1 MTPPLDFTD
10 GQIYVDYSHM
20 ENAADDMVQ
29 QTKAIDSI
37 LTNLEAELQELQRS
51 WEGEDKAVYAEK
63 QASWNNAVEE
73 MKRILTEHSA
83 LLTDVSGSYKY
94 SENSLKSLWESVRIG
109 S

>member
-20 ENAADDMVQ
+20 QNAADDMVQ
-29 QTKAIDSI
+29 QTKSIDSI
-37 LTNLEAELQELQRS
+37 LTNLEAELQELQQT
-51 WEGEDKAVYAEK
+51 WEGDDKAVYAEK

-73 MKRILTEHSA
+73 MKRILAENSA
-83 LLTDVSGSYKY
+83 LLNDVSDSYQY
-94 SENSLKSLWESVRIG
+94 SEKSLTSLWESVRIG

>member
-10 GQIYVDYSHM
+10 GQIYVDYGHM

-51 WEGEDKAVYAEK
+51 WEGEDKAVYTEK

-73 MKRILTEHSA
+73 MKRILAEHSA

>member
-73 MKRILTEHSA
+73 MKRILAEHSA
-83 LLTDVSGSYKY
+83 LLNDVSGSYKY
-94 SENSLKSLWESVRIG
+94 SENSLKSLWEGVRIG

>member
-20 ENAADDMVQ
+20 QNAADDMVQ

-37 LTNLEAELQELQRS
+37 LTNLEAELQELKKS
-51 WEGEDKAVYAEK
+51 WEGEDKEVYAEK
-63 QASWNNAVEE
+63 QAAWNGAVEE
-73 MKRILTEHSA
+73 MKRILAENSS
-83 LLTDVSGSYKY
+83 LLTDVSDSYQY
-94 SENSLKSLWESVRIG
+94 SEKSLTSLWQSVRVG

>member
-20 ENAADDMVQ
+20 QNAADDMVQ

-37 LTNLEAELQELQRS
+37 LTNLEAELQQLQQS
-51 WEGEDKAVYAEK
+51 WEGDDREAYSEK
-63 QASWNNAVEE
+63 QAAWNHAVEE
-73 MKRILTEHSA
+73 MKRILAENSA
-83 LLTDVSGSYKY
+83 LLTDVSDSYQW
-94 SENSLKSLWESVRIG
+94 SEKNLTSLWQTVRVG

>member
-20 ENAADDMVQ
+20 QNAADDMVQ

-37 LTNLEAELQELQRS
+37 LTNLEAELQELQKT
-51 WEGEDKAVYAEK
+51 WEGDDKAVYAQK

-73 MKRILTEHSA
+73 MKRILAENSA
-83 LLTDVSGSYKY
+83 LLNDVSDSYQY
-94 SENSLKSLWESVRIG
+94 SEKSLTSLWESVRIG

>member
-51 WEGEDKAVYAEK
+51 WEGEDKAVYAQK

-73 MKRILTEHSA
+73 MKRILAEHSA
-83 LLTDVSGSYKY
+83 LLTDVSGSYQY

>member
-20 ENAADDMVQ
+20 ENAADDMVH

-37 LTNLEAELQELQRS
+37 LTNLEAELQELQKT
-51 WEGEDKAVYAEK
+51 WEGEDKAVYAQK

-73 MKRILTEHSA
+73 MKRILAENSA
-83 LLTDVSGSYKY
+83 LLTDVSGSYQY
-94 SENSLKSLWESVRIG
+94 SERSLTSLWESVRIG

>member
-20 ENAADDMVQ
+20 QNAAEDMVQ

-37 LTNLEAELQELQRS
+37 LTNLEAELQELQKT
-51 WEGEDKAVYAEK
+51 WEGDDKAVYTEK
-63 QASWNNAVEE
+63 QAAWNHAVEE
-73 MKRILTEHSA
+73 MKRILAENSA
-83 LLTDVSGSYKY
+83 LLNEVSDSYQY
-94 SENSLKSLWESVRIG
+94 SEKSLTSLWESVRIG